1 MARTQKEPEEGSEA
15 APVPHGP
22 VTFIDQEYTRRKL
35 ILPDW
40 VELEVVRGQV
50 AISGEDAVGLAYMRN
65 RSDFK
70 EA

>member
-1 MARTQKEPEEGSEA
+1 MARTQKEPEEGREA
-15 APVPHGP
+15 APVPSGP

-40 VELEVVRGQV
+40 VELEVVQGQV
-50 AISGEDAVGLAYMRN
+50 TISGEDAVGLAYMRN

>member
-1 MARTQKEPEEGSEA
+1 MARTQKEPEEGSEVG
-15 APVPHGP
+15 PVPRGP

-40 VELEVVRGQV
+40 VELEVVQGRVTIKGD
-50 AISGEDAVGLAYMRN
+50 DAVGLAYMRN

>member
-1 MARTQKEPEEGSEA
+1 MARTQHVPDKGNEA
-15 APVPHGP
+15 APLPPGP
-22 VTFIDQEYTRRKL
+22 VVFIDQEYTLRKL

-40 VELEVVRGQV
+40 VEVDVVQGMV
-50 AISGEDAVGLAYMRN
+50 TISGDDAVGLAYMRN

>member
-1 MARTQKEPEEGSEA
+1 MARTQQALDEGNEA
-15 APVPHGP
+15 APLSRGP

-40 VELEVVRGQV
+40 VELEVVQGKV
-50 AISGEDAVGLAYMRN
+50 MISGDDAVGLAYMRN

>member
-1 MARTQKEPEEGSEA
+1 MARTQREPEEGSEA
-15 APVPHGP
+15 APVPRAS

-40 VELEVVRGQV
+40 VELEVVQGQV
-50 AISGEDAVGLAYMRN
+50 TISGDDAVGLAYMRN

>member
-1 MARTQKEPEEGSEA
+1 MARTQQVPDEGSEA
-15 APVPHGP
+15 SPAPRSP

-40 VELEVVRGQV
+40 AELEVVQGQV
-50 AISGEDAVGLAYMRN
+50 TISGEDTVGLAYMRN
-65 RSDFK
+65 RPDFM